1 MFLDTQS
8 ASSKKYYE
16 DMLTAVGSISRLFSD
31 SGEPYLAY
39 RAAENLFCKSFD
51 ARNLSRSDC
60 SADAA
65 KGSVG
70 IGIKTFLEKNG
81 ATLQK
86 VAEFNTDHA
95 LFSNLGAEE
104 KIRKIAALRNIR
116 LEATKRIFGLDSLIY
131 HCVTR
136 KEGEMLVYETGMEP
150 IDIETISGVHER
162 KGMIAFKD
170 DIHEYSFNISKST
183 LYRRFNT
190 GNILARA
197 KVDILEDPF
206 DTLQQ
211 LLSKKADLGLV
222 FAPIREQQH
231 IFLPLYSVRGG
242 SKNVPEKSGLNQ
254 WNAAGRA
261 RAYNEVYIPVP
272 AWIHKEYPDFFPGR
286 DLPFDL
292 LLPNMEVM
300 NAKICQDGSKALMS
314 NPNSQLGNWILRDV
328 LGLKEG
334 ELLDYSKLQDIG
346 LDSVVIYK
354 SDEGKY
360 QIDFAPIGSFE
371 EFDVKTESERS
382 PESD

>member
-1 MFLDTQS
+1 
-8 ASSKKYYE
+8 
-16 DMLTAVGSISRLFSD
+16 
-31 SGEPYLAY
+31 
-39 RAAENLFCKSFD
+39 
-51 ARNLSRSDC
+51 
-60 SADAA
+60 
-65 KGSVG
+65 
-70 IGIKTFLEKNG
+70 
-81 ATLQK
+81 
-86 VAEFNTDHA
+86 
-95 LFSNLGAEE
+95 
-104 KIRKIAALRNIR
+104 
-116 LEATKRIFGLDSLIY
+116 
-131 HCVTR
+131 
-136 KEGEMLVYETGMEP
+136 MEP
-150 IDIETISGVHER
+150 IDIEAISGVHER

-170 DIHEYSFNISKST
+170 GIHEYSFNISKST

-261 RAYNEVYIPVP
+261 RAYDEVYIPVP

-286 DLPFDL
+286 DVPFDL

-334 ELLDYSKLQDIG
+334 ELLDYGKLQSIG

-371 EFDVKTESERS
+371 EFDVKSESERS
-382 PESD
+382 TESD